1 MSNRTNLFASMYE
14 INKLHEEFNE
24 KLMILKNNNQVEYH
38 KYSLSIMN
46 FIKSKSIIESSYDQV
61 VSARMNKTLT
71 ENEIIDNCLKSLRMS
86 LKFMKY
92 SKEKVKEVF
101 EELSNEYSI
110 RDEIRS
116 EYYNAIDSMECII
129 ALNKDLAKRD
139 NNLNV
144 FFLNETKDLLKNK
157 FDQADKDLNEASK
170 RLTFS
175 CDLLELIINSN
186 ISIEK
191 CLEELDKD
199 FILELA
205 DL

>member
-14 INKLHEEFNE
+14 INRLHEEFNE
-24 KLMILKNNNQVEYH
+24 KLIILKNNNQVEYH

-46 FIKSKSIIESSYDQV
+46 FIKSKSIIDSCYDQV
-61 VSARMNKTLT
+61 ISARMNKTLT

>member
-1 MSNRTNLFASMYE
+1 
-14 INKLHEEFNE
+14 
-24 KLMILKNNNQVEYH
+24 
-38 KYSLSIMN
+38 
-46 FIKSKSIIESSYDQV
+46 
-61 VSARMNKTLT
+61 
-71 ENEIIDNCLKSLRMS
+71 
-86 LKFMKY
+86 MKY

-170 RLTFS
+170 KLTFS

>member
-46 FIKSKSIIESSYDQV
+46 FIKSKSIIDSSYDQV

-144 FFLNETKDLLKNK
+144 IFLNETKDLLKNK

>member
-46 FIKSKSIIESSYDQV
+46 FIKSKSIIDSCYDQV
-61 VSARMNKTLT
+61 ISARMNKTLT

-139 NNLNV
+139 NSLNV

>member
-24 KLMILKNNNQVEYH
+24 KLMILKNNNQAEYH

-46 FIKSKSIIESSYDQV
+46 FIKSKSIIDSSYDQV
-61 VSARMNKTLT
+61 ISARMNKTLT

>member
-46 FIKSKSIIESSYDQV
+46 FIKSKSIIDSSYDQV

>member
-24 KLMILKNNNQVEYH
+24 KLMILKNNNQAEYH

-46 FIKSKSIIESSYDQV
+46 FIKSKSIIDSSYDQV
-61 VSARMNKTLT
+61 ISARMNKTLT

-170 RLTFS
+170 KLTFS

>member
-46 FIKSKSIIESSYDQV
+46 FIKSKSIIDSSYDQV

-199 FILELA
+199 FI
-205 DL
+205 